1 VRSFEQP
8 VEQVARARLAALLDD
23 LVERLYP
30 VGRFLRVDVGDLRRE
45 PVEDAHPEPPPTLP
59 PGYSALV
66 APTALLPAVGGS
78 EAPAGLMLPAAA
90 AEAQPAESA
99 TPTPEVP
106 AVYRVYKPASSGELH
121 AAVELALSE
130 TVGELDRH
138 LMLEQRREL
147 WSDVSALQRLARS
160 IT

>member
-1 VRSFEQP
+1 MAAVLIAQAPSDE
-8 VEQVARARLAALLDD
+8 RARLVMTLQMAGHEATEASDGAAAVEALRTAHHDVAVIDGELSDMFGSE
-23 LVERLYP
+23 LVLA
-30 VGRFLRVDVGDLRRE
+30 LRNVR
-45 PVEDAHPEPPPTLP
+45 
-59 PGYSALV
+59 GYIM
-66 APTALLPAVGGS
+66 LPAV
-78 EAPAGLMLPAAA
+78 LMLPASAA
-90 AEAQPAESA
+90 QAQPAESE